1 LHETWQEHW
10 GPNITTLAT
19 SKLTISL
26 IERQNCIQ
34 DTWKHVG
41 LVSNFWGQV
50 PSEKLLKIGLTLILT
65 LILGFDKK

>member
-1 LHETWQEHW
+1 
-10 GPNITTLAT
+10 
-19 SKLTISL
+19 
-26 IERQNCIQ
+26 
-34 DTWKHVG
+34 VG